1 MNLSIGHHEF
11 PTDLILLE
19 SLGFDVILGMD
30 WLERYEVNIDCA
42 QKKFLLT
49 TPEQKRIRYVSR
61 HMPRKT
67 RVNSLTGVIQEE
79 VPVV

>member
-1 MNLSIGHHEF
+1 MNLSIGHHKF

-19 SLGFDVILGMD
+19 SPGFDVILGMD

-42 QKKFLLT
+42 QKTVLLT

-61 HMPRKT
+61 HVPRKT
-67 RVNSLTGVIQEE
+67 QANSLTGVIQEE